1 MNDIPWVLLTSSI
14 NAPITRTTHIRS
26 FLRRG
31 VLTFPYPAGPNE
43 NTAPKEVMPPQ
54 NVQPHAES
62 TAPKEV
68 TPPQNVQSHAENTA
82 PKELTPPQNLLPH
95 AENTAPKEVTPPQNV
110 QPHAENTAPKEV
122 TPPQN
127 VKPHA
132 ENTGT
137 QRQAEGNENTAPRY
151 VTPSQ
156 NVQPSAVH
164 IRSRASIPQEHST
177 YQWPA
182 DANENTEVPTS
193 QNVQPPADPNGSVSN
208 SST

>member
-62 TAPKEV
+62 
-68 TPPQNVQSHAENTA
+68 
-82 PKELTPPQNLLPH
+82 
-95 AENTAPKEVTPPQNV
+95 TAPKEVTPPQNV